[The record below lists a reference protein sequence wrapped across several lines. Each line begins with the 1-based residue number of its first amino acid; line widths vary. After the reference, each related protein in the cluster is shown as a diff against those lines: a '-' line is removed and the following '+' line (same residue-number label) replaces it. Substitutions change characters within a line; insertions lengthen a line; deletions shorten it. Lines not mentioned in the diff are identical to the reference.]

1 MKVFVIFLLLPISNH
16 ALLRNKNVK
25 YVPMGYKES
34 VCPQVPSK
42 KPGGGF
48 SVWMFL
54 TSMALTT
61 TIAANIA
68 NSANSNN
75 NNNNDNNNEDNQNTN
90 NYNVSTI
97 FFVKSQL
104 RKSVIVV
111 WFVKLD
117 KFQNAMN
124 ANSNMNMNMLAM
136 AMGRSLM
143 GQDQEVASSCIK
155 SYICQ
160 KLMAKGENVTNVE
173 DALEK
178 IVR

>member
-1 MKVFVIFLLLPISNH
+1 MKFHIIFLLLPISR

-34 VCPQVPSK
+34 VCPEVPSK

-90 NYNVSTI
+90 NYNVSTTYI
-97 FFVKSQL
+97 HSVK
-104 RKSVIVV
+104 
-111 WFVKLD
+111 
-117 KFQNAMN
+117 
-124 ANSNMNMNMLAM
+124 NSGLFYL
-136 AMGRSLM
+136 S
-143 GQDQEVASSCIK
+143 DF
-155 SYICQ
+155 
-160 KLMAKGENVTNVE
+160 T
-173 DALEK
+173 
-178 IVR
+178 